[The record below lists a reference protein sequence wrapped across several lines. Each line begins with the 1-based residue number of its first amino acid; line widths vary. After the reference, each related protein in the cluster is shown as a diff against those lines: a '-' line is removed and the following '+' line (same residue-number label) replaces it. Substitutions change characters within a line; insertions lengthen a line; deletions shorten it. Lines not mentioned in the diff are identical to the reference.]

1 MSRGL
6 ILNGS
11 PRSDGNSMC
20 LASAMLEVFGGG
32 TVAHL
37 YREDIRPCLGCGR
50 CDGGAPCFIDDAM
63 PRLLALLSEAR
74 LVVVA
79 SPLHF
84 TSLTAPV
91 IAFYSRL
98 QPFWRARRA
107 GAALLPEGDRRGA
120 LAVTAGSE
128 YANMFA
134 PARSVTA
141 AAFNTLPLPF
151 AGMAT
156 AAGTDAV
163 PAKENAVALNGA
175 RELAAAMVESLGDD
189 SGGGGTF
196 LRADAPR
203 PPAPR
208 D

>member
-1 MSRGL
+1 MGHTL

-11 PRSDGNSMC
+11 PHPDGNGMR

-32 TVAHL
+32 EVAHL

-50 CDGGAPCFIDDAM
+50 CDGGIPCFIDDSM
-63 PRLLALLSEAR
+63 PGLLALLSEAR

-98 QPFWRARRA
+98 QPFWRARQA
-107 GAALLPEGDRRGA
+107 GAALLPERVRRGA
-120 LAVTAGSE
+120 LVVTAGSE
-128 YANMFA
+128 YANMFV

-156 AAGTDAV
+156 AAGTDEIPV
-163 PAKENAVALNGA
+163 DENIAALNEA
-175 RELAAAMVESLGDD
+175 RKLAAAMVEALD
-189 SGGGGTF
+189 
-196 LRADAPR
+196 
-203 PPAPR
+203 R
-208 D
+208 DPEG